1 MLSAKIQVLTPSFYW
16 KQDTS
21 RRAYIALKLIKR
33 DGAISSAEFGI
44 SRRRHGTRT
53 YRNLTAAS
61 LQRAA
66 SLYPFGIRGFRPSAE
81 SRELAHAD
89 ALKESHGQLRER
101 RSVADALAYGAACE
115 AEAAQ

>member
-1 MLSAKIQVLTPSFYW
+1 MLSTKIQVLTPSFYW

-81 SRELAHAD
+81 ARELARAEAFQNEFGHA
-89 ALKESHGQLRER
+89 RER
-101 RSVADALAYGAACE
+101 RSVADALAYGKACE
-115 AEAAQ
+115 EAAQ

>member
-1 MLSAKIQVLTPSFYW
+1 MLSTKIQVLTPSFYW
-16 KQDTS
+16 KQETS
-21 RRAYIALKLIKR
+21 RRAYVALKIVKR

-81 SRELAHAD
+81 TRA
-89 ALKESHGQLRER
+89 ALR
-101 RSVADALAYGAACE
+101 AAME
-115 AEAAQ
+115 KRA